1 MKNWKYVIPLLVFAL
16 IAVITCSKKEEEA
29 GVSWTIIGYF
39 DGNNNLDISQNNTS
53 FTIEDVH
60 EFEDVG
66 STDRVKVVVA
76 LGSLK
81 TGGIVK
87 YYLVEKHENELPDS
101 ISSPVLQNLGTKD
114 MSDPQTLRSFIEFAV
129 SNYPADHYMLI
140 VDDHGGGWRG
150 VCVDEQN
157 GAGDMMT
164 LPELKGAIPD
174 NVHLDIIV
182 FHACLMSMAEVAYE
196 LKDKADY
203 MVASEFTLPMQSV
216 LRPGEWYQALTQ
228 NPDMSAEELARKI
241 VEAVYHAGENK
252 GKTVHMAAIDLS
264 KMTALGSKV
273 ADFGNALVT
282 ESGNYWNEVLDA
294 WKLGAIPLHGVEVR
308 MTNLFLVRPGLAD
321 PRIYALLDEMYG
333 HRRLLHTDG
342 KTNVRSWRALARV
355 TLRHCRR
362 VNPWWRYG
370 RALLNFFPAMAAGL
384 LARASYRR
392 SPLLARPFRL
402 LLRQRDLEFIAS
414 LLLGTTAVMTIG
426 GSPAPAIDIDVEE
439 SYRFLAAEDEAGY
452 RQLRQALERLAA
464 ETAGPPGD

>member
-1 MKNWKYVIPLLVFAL
+1 MSSPDHSTVDAIVLAGTHDSLVVEYQGRRLGKAFLPLGGCSLVGRVVQELLVARGVGRVFVAGPTEFL
-16 IAVITCSKKEEEA
+16 EESLA
-29 GVSWTIIGYF
+29 ILSARQRG
-39 DGNNNLDISQNNTS
+39 
-53 FTIEDVH
+53 
-60 EFEDVG
+60 
-66 STDRVKVVVA
+66 RVEIVA
-76 LGSLK
+76 EGP
-81 TGGIVK
+81 T
-87 YYLVEKHENELPDS
+87 LVENGYRAFYRHLLPARGLPAPATPDYDAAAVAEYLAS
-101 ISSPVLQNLGTKD
+101 H
-114 MSDPQTLRSFIEFAV
+114 PQ
-129 SNYPADHYMLI
+129 
-140 VDDHGGGWRG
+140 
-150 VCVDEQN
+150 
-157 GAGDMMT
+157 
-164 LPELKGAIPD
+164 
-174 NVHLDIIV
+174 
-182 FHACLMSMAEVAYE
+182 
-196 LKDKADY
+196 
-203 MVASEFTLPMQSV
+203 
-216 LRPGEWYQALTQ
+216 
-228 NPDMSAEELARKI
+228 AR
-241 VEAVYHAGENK
+241 
-252 GKTVHMAAIDLS
+252 TVP
-264 KMTALGSKV
+264 
-273 ADFGNALVT
+273 ALVVT
-282 ESGNYWNEVLDA
+282 ADLPFLGAADVESFLQRCHPQAALVMGLVEHAKLRRLAHYIGRPEVLDA